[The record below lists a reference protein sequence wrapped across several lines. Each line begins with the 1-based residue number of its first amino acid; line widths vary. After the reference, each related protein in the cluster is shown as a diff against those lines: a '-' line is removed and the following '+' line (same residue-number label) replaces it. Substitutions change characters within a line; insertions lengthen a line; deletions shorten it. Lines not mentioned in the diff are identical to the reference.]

1 MNVEVRNTAQ
11 GTEYWDTKEK
21 KVRFVSAGKEP
32 DFEVT
37 KNPKSMF
44 VADGKVVAEAV
55 EKMIE
60 GTKEDFLKY
69 LDTLNVEQL
78 LAYAKDNDIEVPGNM
93 KKEETVR
100 NHIAEKLNG
109 VDE

>member
-21 KVRFVSAGKEP
+21 KIRFVSVGKEP

-37 KNPKSMF
+37 KDPKSML
-44 VADGKVVAEAV
+44 VADGKLIAEAV
-55 EKMIE
+55 KKKIG
-60 GTKEDFLKY
+60 GTKEEFLRY
-69 LDTLNVEQL
+69 LETMNAEQL
-78 LAYAKDNDIEVPGNM
+78 LAFAKDNDIEIPGNM

-100 NHIAEKLNG
+100 NHIAEKLND
-109 VDE
+109 DE

>member
-21 KVRFVSAGKEP
+21 KIRFVSAGKEP

-37 KNPKSMF
+37 KDSKSML
-44 VADGKVVAEAV
+44 VADGMVVAEAV
-55 EKMIE
+55 EKKIG

-69 LDTLNVEQL
+69 LDKMNAEQL
-78 LAYAKDNDIEVPGNM
+78 FAYAKDNDIEVPGNM

-100 NHIAEKLNG
+100 NHIAEKLNN